1 MIPFLLTIKIK
12 LDYCSGLFYGYW
24 LLGDRLVVGHKTL
37 ALSTGVRILL
47 PQPTGKRVLHQLE
60 YGGVDK

>member
-1 MIPFLLTIKIK
+1 MISFLQTIQII
-12 LDYCSGLFYGYW
+12 LDYCSGLFYGYS

-47 PQPTGKRVLHQLE
+47 PQPTGT
-60 YGGVDK
+60 